1 MSKAGKTILIILS
14 IAVVLVFGAFLFVG
28 ALWNGT
34 FNFLLPKEIAT
45 YQSPDGEY
53 SLVFE
58 QMGDP
63 AWPFGPTDVRLTLKN
78 NIASI
83 SWNDDEVV
91 VVLRAS
97 EMKDKEVVMEYKG
110 S

>member
-53 SLVFE
+53 SLLFE
-58 QMGDP
+58 
-63 AWPFGPTDVRLTLKN
+63 
-78 NIASI
+78 
-83 SWNDDEVV
+83 
-91 VVLRAS
+91 
-97 EMKDKEVVMEYKG
+97 
-110 S
+110 